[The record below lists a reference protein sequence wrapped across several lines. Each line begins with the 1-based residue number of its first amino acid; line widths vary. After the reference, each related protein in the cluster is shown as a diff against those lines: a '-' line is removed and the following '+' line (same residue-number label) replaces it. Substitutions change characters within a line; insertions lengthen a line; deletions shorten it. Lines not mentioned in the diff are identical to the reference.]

1 MIVRLALLS
10 VAAAAATAEHD
21 GMMEK
26 QEDEQSNNNLRRS
39 GNNARRQTKSLLQLQ
54 NSHRSLQNRNKRNR
68 NKRNRC
74 SYDADF
80 RTGDGIYIAA
90 AGCPGKC
97 MEMNAGNGLRMDLCK
112 SGDGSQRFSITAAAP
127 NIYGDPNVG
136 FNIVG
141 RYGECVKPETCTL
154 PEDTGGHPL
163 PVNLETGNCR
173 SANARW
179 VDRGG
184 ILVNYGCLLAG
195 GNYLTALS
203 AYQCT
208 PMATPFATVLD
219 DSLFFLDEC
228 SVQDVNGFDTVS

>member
-1 MIVRLALLS
+1 MFVRLSLLS
-10 VAAAAATAEHD
+10 VAAVAATSEP
-21 GMMEK
+21 GGVMEN
-26 QEDEQSNNNLRRS
+26 EQSNNNNLRRS
-39 GNNARRQTKSLLQLQ
+39 GDSRRQTNNLLQLQ
-54 NSHRSLQNRNKRNR
+54 NSHRILQNKNKRNR